1 MASMNLEMEQLD
13 AKILFPYSGLEEEI
27 YLEQSEGFKAKGK
40 EDMFCKLKK
49 NLYGLKQ
56 TLHKWVGDPSSCSPH
71 PLLYLTFLS
80 VLTWDLAASG
90 SRTLMKRSKILTH
103 LCRFCSDLRRSFSSL
118 FSAQLMAGSVL
129 ELLVHI
135 GHLLRPGE
143 SNEDVEILLD
153 WMLENPPEQEE
164 EMAGAAYDFD
174 HAEGV
179 DLSHGEYGGMPASRS
194 VIEGLQRSPYG
205 RGDGVREEECVI
217 CLEKFDARAE
227 VSKIP
232 CSHAFHSRCIIQ
244 WLEVSNLCPI
254 CRSQMPTASSN

>member
-1 MASMNLEMEQLD
+1 MAMSESHILGDTVVHWDVRRVLD
-13 AKILFPYSGLEEEI
+13 PQVQPQVVVRIRFTGFDSSANRISILSAMTHCFRLG
-27 YLEQSEGFKAKGK
+27 
-40 EDMFCKLKK
+40 
-49 NLYGLKQ
+49 Q
-56 TLHKWVGDPSSCSPH
+56 TPLSRALPMIVHFVVAQIHGVHAPS
-71 PLLYLTFLS
+71 
-80 VLTWDLAASG
+80 
-90 SRTLMKRSKILTH
+90 
-103 LCRFCSDLRRSFSSL
+103 CRFCSDLRRSFSSL